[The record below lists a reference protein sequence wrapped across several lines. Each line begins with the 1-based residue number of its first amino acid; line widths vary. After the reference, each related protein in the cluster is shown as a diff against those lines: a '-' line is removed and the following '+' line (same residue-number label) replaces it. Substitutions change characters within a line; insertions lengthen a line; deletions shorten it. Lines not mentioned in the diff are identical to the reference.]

1 MPASHEG
8 VQGFGPDHKPL
19 GASREGLPRPMIDAL
34 TRVDIACRY
43 RGCGESFHDTGF
55 LAGLLLNIQGRL
67 THKRPPKGC
76 RFPEELQLASA
87 PPS

>member
-8 VQGFGPDHKPL
+8 VQGFGPDHKPI

-43 RGCGESFHDTGF
+43 RGCEESFHDTGF

-67 THKRPPKGC
+67 TQRDPRRDVGF
-76 RFPEELQLASA
+76 RGELQLASS